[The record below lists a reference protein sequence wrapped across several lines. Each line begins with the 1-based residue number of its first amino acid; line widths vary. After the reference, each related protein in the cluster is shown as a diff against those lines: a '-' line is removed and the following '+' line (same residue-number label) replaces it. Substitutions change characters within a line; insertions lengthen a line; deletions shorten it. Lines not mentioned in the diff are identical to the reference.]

1 MSQAIIETSLPFHSF
16 SDMRMQAGL
25 RNEDPWHAFLALQF
39 SLLRSRTTLLSNRHY
54 GPLRVQRPFYQ
65 QENDQ
70 CHCYILHP
78 PGGVVGGDRLCIE
91 ITAGEATNVLLTTP
105 GAGKFYRCPD
115 KTGELISRIRI
126 KKDARLDWL
135 PQETLFF
142 DDAHAK
148 VNTEIY
154 IEDNAAFVAWD
165 IACLGRPAAGEV
177 FRRGSID
184 QRFSIFN
191 NDRRLFFDRTRIKD
205 SLETLAGSWGWR
217 HYTVNAILL
226 ANHIDEE
233 LYAQC
238 QSMNSITPQYMLA
251 VTKLNDVLV
260 VRYLGDSA
268 EQAKNL
274 LMSFVEKIKHD
285 RDNEVFVKPRIW
297 QT

>member
-1 MSQAIIETSLPFHSF
+1 MSQAIVEASLPLF
-16 SDMRMQAGL
+16 SVSDINTQSEL
-25 RNEDPWHAFLALQF
+25 CNDDLWHAFLALQF
-39 SLLRSRTTLLSNRHY
+39 SLLRSRTTLLLNRHY

-65 QENDQ
+65 QDNEQ

-91 ITAGEATNVLLTTP
+91 VTAGEGTNVLLTTP

-115 KTGELISRIRI
+115 KTGELNSRIRI

-142 DDAHAK
+142 DDAHAR
-148 VNTEIY
+148 VNTEIH

-177 FRRGSID
+177 FARGSID

-191 NDRRLFFDRTRIKD
+191 NDRRLFFDRTRIKG
-205 SLETLAGSWGWR
+205 SLKALAGSWGWR
-217 HYTVNAILL
+217 QFTVNAILL
-226 ANHIDEE
+226 ANCVDEE
-233 LYAQC
+233 MYAQY
-238 QSMNSITPQYMLA
+238 QSINAITPQYMLA
-251 VTKLNDVLV
+251 VTKLNDMLV

-274 LMSFVEKIKHD
+274 FTRVVEKIKHD